1 MKDLQIRKGLD
12 SWQSVQLVVI
22 EVELLDIGE
31 PIRDMIDNF
40 NAFVIEMNGRE
51 LVVLKMVFDV
61 LLEAMAQH

>member
-1 MKDLQIRKGLD
+1 M
-12 SWQSVQLVVI
+12 I

-40 NAFVIEMNGRE
+40 NAFVIEMNRRE